1 MSEVMMTL
9 DNNQLELVYETNRAS
24 LHQCD
29 TSEIYT
35 LRFNSEVV
43 EFRVCQLIAFK
54 RKIQKID
61 LAQMF
66 ADDTADIEI
75 VYMPHCDRLFALNI
89 HDVLQLKELFDGA
102 FAMLELNSM
111 IHKELVRRPL

>member
-1 MSEVMMTL
+1 M
-9 DNNQLELVYETNRAS
+9 
-24 LHQCD
+24 
-29 TSEIYT
+29 
-35 LRFNSEVV
+35 

-89 HDVLQLKELFDGA
+89 HDVLQLKELFAGA
-102 FAMLELNSM
+102 FTMLELNSM